1 MLKAPANGRKAES
14 DLSLRAQGAWAS
26 RQILS
31 VLIDLSDFRVMS
43 SAWHDTLK
51 ISRKETPLFNT

>member
-1 MLKAPANGRKAES
+1 MSFGNATFGGFIVGR
-14 DLSLRAQGAWAS
+14 AS
-26 RQILS
+26 RPILS

-43 SAWHDTLK
+43 SAWRDTLK